1 MNHQDFVKMR
11 NLMLVSVAILCMTTY
26 FHWPALL
33 AIPFAIGPLI
43 YYHLKILLPRAHE
56 GLSATT
62 IDSVYYFGFLVT
74 VAALCV
80 SAVMVGTRGA
90 GQSMSTVI
98 MNFGAGLIA
107 TAYAVIAR
115 MHLQS
120 RASHAS
126 DLSMEAAMEKYV
138 AKSNDLV
145 KQVQI
150 ASEHLSSF
158 SREIVSKTIEAGELT
173 RIAASEKMLDVADEF
188 SDQITAALEDARQ
201 GVQEFRTVLNS
212 TAFAGERA
220 QYVDS
225 LKETVLASNALNQ
238 VLADLLVQRREEIS
252 LAQQNVSHTGELAE
266 RLDALSARVHAL
278 GSADGAM
285 AQSAAAMQHTTAM
298 VTRASQEIADTV
310 AALARTL
317 AHAEDSQAA
326 LKSIATLSKRAAY
339 HIETLSQ
346 SSKQAADAAQH
357 MSELSESAKVLVRR
371 VRALDGLVENLS
383 DSTAT
388 LANNFDRADSASSS
402 LDQRLS
408 HFPAQAEAIAAFG
421 TRVEKSLEAIARK
434 SEQHL
439 PASGMPA
446 GHAATEVASQP

>member
-1 MNHQDFVKMR
+1 
-11 NLMLVSVAILCMTTY
+11 MLLSVVILSITT
-26 FHWPALL
+26 FLHVPALL
-33 AIPFAIGPLI
+33 SIPVAIAPLS

-56 GLSATT
+56 GLSSTT

-80 SAVMVGTRGA
+80 SAILVGTRGA

-120 RASHAS
+120 RASYAS

-138 AKSNDLV
+138 AKSGELV

-150 ASEHLSSF
+150 ASDHLSGF
-158 SREIVSKTIEAGELT
+158 SQEILSKTIEAGELT
-173 RIAASEKMLDVADEF
+173 RKAASDKMLDLAEEF
-188 SDQITAALEDARQ
+188 SDQIAEALDDARL
-201 GVQEFRTVLNS
+201 GVQEFRAVLNS
-212 TAFAGERA
+212 TAFASERA
-220 QYVDS
+220 QYVDN
-225 LKETVLASNALNQ
+225 LKETVLASSALNQ
-238 VLADLLVQRREEIS
+238 VLADLLVQRREEVS

-266 RLDALSARVHAL
+266 RLDALSAHVHAL
-278 GSADGAM
+278 GAADGTM
-285 AQSAAAMQHTTAM
+285 AQSAAAMQHTTTM
-298 VTRASQEIADTV
+298 VSRASQEIAGTIE
-310 AALARTL
+310 ALAKTL
-317 AHAEDSQAA
+317 AHAEDSQSA
-326 LKSIATLSKRAAY
+326 LKTIGTLSKRAAY

-346 SSKQAADAAQH
+346 SSKQAAEAAQH
-357 MSELSESAKVLVRR
+357 MNELSESAKVLVRR

-388 LANNFDRADSASSS
+388 LANNFGRADAASSS
-402 LDQRLS
+402 LDQRLA
-408 HFPAQAEAIAAFG
+408 HFPAQADAIAAFG
-421 TRVEKSLEAIARK
+421 TRVEQSLEAIARK

-439 PASGMPA
+439 PPA
-446 GHAATEVASQP
+446 QAPIDVASRP